1 MSFKRDNRI
10 LVLKNLLY
18 NHIEDSSL
26 PFHMHHESHVA
37 GALYTRPWQ
46 SKDDTVMVSID
57 GVGEEQS
64 VVIYDSNYNVK
75 FEHCAPQSIGW
86 LYGMNYNFTRI

>member
-1 MSFKRDNRI
+1 
-10 LVLKNLLY
+10 
-18 NHIEDSSL
+18 
-26 PFHMHHESHVA
+26 MHHESHVA

-64 VVIYDSNYNVK
+64 VVIYDSNFNVK
-75 FEHCAPQSIGW
+75 FEPPQSIGW
-86 LYGMNYNFTRI
+86 LYGATTNYLDIKDFVMNTLSWVCLHTENLTMM